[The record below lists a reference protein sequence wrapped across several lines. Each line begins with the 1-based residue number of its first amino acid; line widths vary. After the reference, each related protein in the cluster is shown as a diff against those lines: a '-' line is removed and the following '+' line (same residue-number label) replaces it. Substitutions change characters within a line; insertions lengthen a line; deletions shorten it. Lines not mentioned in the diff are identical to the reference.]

1 MKKLI
6 TKTFSKWAANQ
17 GISIGDLTLAL
28 EEVGKGLFEASL
40 GGKIIKKR
48 IRFAGQ
54 GKSKSGRTLICY
66 QKDSMA
72 IFVHGFAKNEKANL
86 SSKELEAFKELAKIL
101 FAYSEAEIQK
111 ALENEVLFEVRVCGN
126 R

>member
-1 MKKLI
+1 
-6 TKTFSKWAANQ
+6 
-17 GISIGDLTLAL
+17 
-28 EEVGKGLFEASL
+28 
-40 GGKIIKKR
+40 
-48 IRFAGQ
+48 
-54 GKSKSGRTLICY
+54 
-66 QKDSMA
+66 MA